1 MSGSGP
7 VRGPRGAYST
17 TPMSDA
23 AASRGG
29 GFGAVLQAPAERP
42 VGARAGAAGSS
53 DASERPAGALAAAVF
68 EDEAA
73 IEDAL
78 NRIERGESMDREEL
92 LALQARVYAYSQ
104 RVEVASRLVDRAA
117 GALRHL
123 LNIQL

>member
-1 MSGSGP
+1 MSESGP
-7 VRGPRGAYST
+7 IQGPRGTFST
-17 TPMSDA
+17 TPM
-23 AASRGG
+23 GG
-29 GFGAVLQAPAERP
+29 PGTPRRRGFGAVLDAPLDRPTQAEPP
-42 VGARAGAAGSS
+42 TSAGANG
-53 DASERPAGALAAAVF
+53 PAGALASAVF

-78 NRIERGESMDREEL
+78 ARIERGETMDREEL